1 MKRTLLAAVLA
12 LWAAAPRATVPFM
25 PVDEIRP
32 GMIGT
37 GHTVFA
43 GSTREPFNVH
53 ILGVL
58 KNVIGPKR
66 DIVLARLEG
75 GPGTVIKD
83 AGVIQGMSGSPVYID
98 GRLVGAVS
106 YALGAFPKE
115 AIAGITPIAEMIEDA
130 ALDTPRST
138 AGAAPLDLPLTP
150 ERVAASLRA
159 AHTRLFG
166 APMSEAAAAEGLHP
180 IGVPLVLGGIEPRVA
195 DYLRSALST
204 TAFMPVAAGTGAS
217 LPRPSESGF
226 EPGDAIG
233 VAIVTGDL
241 QIGATGTVT
250 HVDGARVYAFGH
262 PFLNLG
268 PIDFP
273 MMRADVVAVLPSLM
287 SSMKIASLGEEIGAI
302 TQDRATTVAGRIGAR
317 ATMIPV
323 TMRLASERGIRREMH
338 FGIVHDPLLT
348 PLYSYV
354 AVLNSLIAYERQAG
368 ASTFAI
374 KGAVDIEDQA
384 SVTFDDVVSGD
395 SALPAGAAA
404 VAGPLSALLASDLGK
419 ARITGITLDVD
430 ARETTS
436 TATIERVWIDA
447 SRPRA
452 GDTVDVHVQM
462 RHFRGATETVTIPIE
477 VPAYARGRM
486 TLRVTDGTALAE
498 WERRDG
504 RAETPGTIPD
514 LVRALNRTPRA
525 NRIYVRL
532 IAAGAGA
539 IVNGE
544 AMGSLPPSVQA
555 VFTDNRAGNATALD
569 QAVLGSWDRRLDV
582 TIQGARELTFS
593 LDPSR

>member
-1 MKRTLLAAVLA
+1 
-12 LWAAAPRATVPFM
+12 
-25 PVDEIRP
+25 
-32 GMIGT
+32 
-37 GHTVFA
+37 
-43 GSTREPFNVH
+43 
-53 ILGVL
+53 
-58 KNVIGPKR
+58 
-66 DIVLARLEG
+66 
-75 GPGTVIKD
+75 
-83 AGVIQGMSGSPVYID
+83 
-98 GRLVGAVS
+98 
-106 YALGAFPKE
+106 
-115 AIAGITPIAEMIEDA
+115 
-130 ALDTPRST
+130 
-138 AGAAPLDLPLTP
+138 
-150 ERVAASLRA
+150 
-159 AHTRLFG
+159 
-166 APMSEAAAAEGLHP
+166 
-180 IGVPLVLGGIEPRVA
+180 
-195 DYLRSALST
+195 
-204 TAFMPVAAGTGAS
+204 
-217 LPRPSESGF
+217 
-226 EPGDAIG
+226 
-233 VAIVTGDL
+233 
-241 QIGATGTVT
+241 
-250 HVDGARVYAFGH
+250 
-262 PFLNLG
+262 
-268 PIDFP
+268 
-273 MMRADVVAVLPSLM
+273 
-287 SSMKIASLGEEIGAI
+287 
-302 TQDRATTVAGRIGAR
+302 
-317 ATMIPV
+317 
-323 TMRLASERGIRREMH
+323 MH